1 MSEEPRSSM
10 WDLAG
15 SAGCRAGGTWPVLA
29 DIHQH
34 VSLAAQMGCQMQLD
48 SPRSTRPP
56 RVTVGATGVTG
67 VPDLNAFG
75 LPPLQRAVNLCTTQ
89 SVQEALYQAGLH
101 QQQAAGLGL
110 PPLQS
115 VHAALRQAEVLQQ
128 AGLQAE
134 VQAKL
139 QAGLQVRVPTGI
151 QQAVTVYSPEAG
163 RDTISGTIP
172 QLQLSG
178 GVGGGFGGVG
188 GDSVAFGASPSRL
201 KDADMELDES
211 EESYEGQ
218 QNYEVYPAPQHTL

>member
-34 VSLAAQMGCQMQLD
+34 VSLAAQMGCQMQLH

-89 SVQEALYQAGLH
+89 SVQQVLHHAVAAAAQLPLEEPALVPR
-101 QQQAAGLGL
+101 L
-110 PPLQS
+110 P
-115 VHAALRQAEVLQQ
+115 AR
-128 AGLQAE
+128 
-134 VQAKL
+134 
-139 QAGLQVRVPTGI
+139 
-151 QQAVTVYSPEAG
+151 
-163 RDTISGTIP
+163 P
-172 QLQLSG
+172 QLAWKGQ
-178 GVGGGFGGVG
+178 VGRLL
-188 GDSVAFGASPSRL
+188 AFGA
-201 KDADMELDES
+201 
-211 EESYEGQ
+211 
-218 QNYEVYPAPQHTL
+218 T

>member
-34 VSLAAQMGCQMQLD
+34 ISLAAQMGCQMQLD

-101 QQQAAGLGL
+101 QQQAAG
-110 PPLQS
+110 
-115 VHAALRQAEVLQQ
+115 AADA
-128 AGLQAE
+128 
-134 VQAKL
+134 
-139 QAGLQVRVPTGI
+139 
-151 QQAVTVYSPEAG
+151 
-163 RDTISGTIP
+163 
-172 QLQLSG
+172 
-178 GVGGGFGGVG
+178 
-188 GDSVAFGASPSRL
+188 ASPA
-201 KDADMELDES
+201 KPES
-211 EESYEGQ
+211 AVSS
-218 QNYEVYPAPQHTL
+218 PAWKHVEAPLVGL